1 MNDYFVND
9 FSVLIL
15 ELSDAILLDLSIR
28 SWGDEL
34 VLLFQK
40 AEKKYELVFSL
51 CDHVEYTTDASVAY
65 YSKRDGSLLKSTRI
79 DVGKIYKRD
88 DLQKIPYYYH
98 SIEYQKKD
106 DMYCF
111 TLDVS
116 MMNIQVVCKDLYIN
130 GMKVCLE

>member
-28 SWGDEL
+28 SLGDEL

-40 AEKKYELVFSL
+40 KGKKYELVFSL
-51 CDHVEYTTDASVAY
+51 CDHVEYTTDASVAHY
-65 YSKRDGSLLKSTRI
+65 TKRDGCLLKSTRI

-98 SIEYQKKD
+98 SIEYKKKD

-116 MMNIQVVCKDLYIN
+116 MMNIQVVCRDLYIN